1 MAASGELISVL
12 IIAGSDSSGGAGV
25 QRDLQV
31 LAERGVRGR
40 CAITA
45 VTAQTDERVAAV
57 HLIPAEVIVR
67 QIECALQAGVQ
78 AVKIGML
85 GTAEIVHAVARALAE
100 VSLPIVIDPVLLSSS
115 GHPLLDPAGREA
127 LRTLLAPRA
136 ALLTPN
142 LPEAQCL
149 LQASHDRQASD
160 GGAEASARALT
171 VMTRCPV
178 LLKGGHGTGP
188 LATDWLCTG
197 EALTKLQGPRLALQ
211 MRGTGCMLAT
221 AIAIELSRGSAL
233 SDACR
238 RAKDYVADKLRAT

>member
-1 MAASGELISVL
+1 MMAVL
-12 IIAGSDSSGGAGV
+12 IIAGSDSSGGAGL

-31 LAERGVRGR
+31 LGEFGVRGR

-57 HLIPAEVIVR
+57 HLVPADVIAR

-78 AVKIGML
+78 AIKIGML
-85 GTAEIVHAVARALAE
+85 GTAEIVSAVARALAE

-127 LRTLLAPRA
+127 LLTLLAPRA

-142 LPEAQCL
+142 LPEAQSL
-149 LQASHDRQASD
+149 LSTTSADDVQAS
-160 GGAEASARALT
+160 ALALAA
-171 VMTRCPV
+171 MTRCPV

-188 LATDWLCTG
+188 LATDWLCIG
-197 EALTKLQGPRLALQ
+197 QELAALQGPRVAAQ

-221 AIAIELSRGSAL
+221 AIALELARGSELLA
-233 SDACR
+233 ACR
-238 RAKDYVADKLRAT
+238 RAKDYVAANLRP